1 MLNIRVVWAGIL
13 FCLMVGFGA
22 VSRAQTQENRV
33 VAPPSATPSATP
45 PSAASIPVPQSTLP
59 TVNRLI
65 EEIMRAESANNAN
78 DLVLAYGQS
87 VREPQLARGALA
99 ALLYDFYRLRA
110 LAGSAMQA
118 SQAVDETN
126 LRFSIFQAAQN
137 QVQVQQ
143 GQQILEQNQRI
154 IEQNQKIIALLEQIA
169 RKK

>member
-1 MLNIRVVWAGIL
+1 MFRIRTVLGIIF
-13 FCLMVGFGA
+13 FCLTISGGNLTFA
-22 VSRAQTQENRV
+22 QENRV
-33 VAPPSATPSATP
+33 VAPVTSR
-45 PSAASIPVPQSTLP
+45 PVPSVPMPKSTLP

-65 EEIMRAESANNAN
+65 ADILQAESENNAN

-118 SQAVDETN
+118 SQAVDETG

-143 GQQILEQNQRI
+143 GEQILEQNRKI
-154 IEQNQKIIALLEQIA
+154 IEQNQRMITLLEQIA

>member
-33 VAPPSATPSATP
+33 VAP

-143 GQQILEQNQRI
+143 GQQILAQNQRI

-169 RKK
+169 KKK